1 MPVVQTHQNK
11 FTIFYKKKYLPKLSP
26 VILRSQGLS
35 PVHICHSKKIP
46 PTKKSD
52 FPPTQ
57 NPRIPCLTPGAANLR
72 CGEHQK
78 LVEKEINPKKNGYGN
93 TCPTLL
99 RQESIPNTRDL
110 KNSGSQMHSV
120 LPSEEALG
128 QSNSNTPTI
137 LKKLSLWKE
146 SRNPSSKFEAVQ
158 AFSRGRRSVRSAT
171 QLHRK
176 TSRWKSSARNKCL
189 HRSPEKGQEAGK
201 WQEVINGVHFQVM

>member
-1 MPVVQTHQNK
+1 MDQHTTTGKNGHTIPIWIERCLLCKPTKIK
-11 FTIFYKKKYLPKLSP
+11 FTNFYKKKYLPKLSP

-35 PVHICHSKKIP
+35 PVHICHSKKIHLRE
-46 PTKKSD
+46 KSD

-72 CGEHQK
+72 CEEHQK
-78 LVEKEINPKKNGYGN
+78 LVEKEINTKKNGYGN

-176 TSRWKSSARNKCL
+176 TSRW
-189 HRSPEKGQEAGK
+189 
-201 WQEVINGVHFQVM
+201 